1 MYLFLT
7 TALHYIAGPPPPLT
21 LFINTKTYPESDENQ
36 TEAETFVFEYLSS
49 DEVLIKL
56 AEALSEEFNTLIT
69 LGNVTMGSIKMDMHV
84 ADLSLIDYIKHLS
97 DQGVL
102 TNIID
107 NILMTPSFVS
117 SCVSVCQAEDVA
129 VEAVIEEESYRQ
141 IKLYSSE
148 WILTIYKII
157 FVVIQLT
164 YFSLIF
170 STLHNFTWFKQN
182 LECCLC

>member
-1 MYLFLT
+1 MC
-7 TALHYIAGPPPPLT
+7 
-21 LFINTKTYPESDENQ
+21 INPKTYPETEEIQS
-36 TEAETFVFEYLSS
+36 EAENLVLEHLSS
-49 DEVLIKL
+49 EEVLTEL
-56 AEALSEEFNTLIT
+56 AEALSEESDTLIT
-69 LGNVTMGSIKMDMHV
+69 LSNVRVGSIKMDMQV

-141 IKLYSSE
+141 IKLYSGE
-148 WILTIYKII
+148 HQK
-157 FVVIQLT
+157 
-164 YFSLIF
+164 
-170 STLHNFTWFKQN
+170 
-182 LECCLC
+182 